1 MVARS
6 QIRQYPEPVLRE
18 PARAVSEFS
27 DDLRALVE
35 RMITLMDDA
44 NGVGLAGNQVGLL
57 RRVLVYRPDRE
68 DAEARALVNPVIVE
82 RSEETAVDEEGC
94 LSLGPLRV
102 PVERN
107 VRISVDA
114 QDENGE
120 PVHVDAED
128 LEARILQHEIDHLDG
143 VLTIDRTTARVAPRG
158 AGRPAAAAR
167 PPALSDRAVAVRVAF
182 AGTNWWA
189 AEALERLAAAPGLE
203 IARRDQPARPARG
216 PRAQAGA
223 AAGRPR
229 GRGARAPARAARA
242 ARRGAA
248 AARSATGSRRWP
260 SSPTA
265 SSCRARCWICCRSS
279 TCIPRRC
286 RAGAAPLRSSAR

>member
-1 MVARS
+1 
-6 QIRQYPEPVLRE
+6 
-18 PARAVSEFS
+18 
-27 DDLRALVE
+27 
-35 RMITLMDDA
+35 MITLMDDA

-82 RSEETAVDEEGC
+82 RSEETASDEEGC

-107 VRISVDA
+107 VRISVEA

-143 VLTIDRTTARVAPRG
+143 VLIIDRTHARGAPRG

-189 AEALERLAAAPGLE
+189 AQALERLAAAPGLE
-203 IARRDQPARPARG
+203 VARRDQPARPAR
-216 PRAQAGA
+216 RAGVASRRAPPVAATAGELGLELAQPERPAEALPLLA
-223 AAGRPR
+223 ARR
-229 GRGARAPARAARA
+229 GRGRRRRRLRRARA
-242 ARRGAA
+242 ARR
-248 AARSATGSRRWP
+248 
-260 SSPTA
+260 
-265 SSCRARCWICCRSS
+265 CWTRCRSS

-286 RAGAAPLRSSAR
+286 RAGAAPRRSSAR